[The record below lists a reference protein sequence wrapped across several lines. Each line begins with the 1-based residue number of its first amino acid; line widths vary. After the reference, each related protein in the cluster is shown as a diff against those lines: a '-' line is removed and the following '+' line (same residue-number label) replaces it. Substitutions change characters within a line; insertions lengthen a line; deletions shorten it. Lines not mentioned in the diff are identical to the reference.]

1 MTTLIKPKYNTIE
14 LGEATDLIIDYRG
27 KTPKKLGGDWST
39 FGVPAF
45 SAMNIKD
52 GRIVKKGSIRYVS
65 DSLYEKWMKE
75 KPEKGD
81 ILLTSEAPLG
91 ELYKVKNSEKFVLSQ
106 RLFSIRTKKE
116 ILNPDFLYYYLKSPY
131 GQSRLTRRA
140 TGTTVLGIRQAELV
154 KVEIDLPELK
164 SQKEIANILS
174 AYDDL
179 IDNNEK
185 RIDLLETITR
195 NLYVEYFI
203 KKDDKKTSG
212 DIDSIAIV
220 YRGKSYSSE
229 DIAGINGIPFVNLK
243 CMNRNGGFRYDGL
256 KSFSGGYK
264 ENHVVKNGD
273 MVMAVTDMTQDRA
286 IVARTARIPI
296 LDGGFGVI
304 SMDLVKIEPKDGVDK
319 TWLYSFLRYSDF
331 GNSVKEYA
339 NGANVLHLNP
349 ARISE
354 YKLDIPSIGAQ
365 KGYSEI
371 TESMFDLQD
380 KLSAENRRLQEARD
394 LLIPQLV
401 GGNLEIK
408 TYE

>member
-1 MTTLIKPKYNTIE
+1 MKSLTFIKWNKMKIGDLAEITSGGTPSSIISEYWDGNIQWATLPDLRSKYLFDTQRKITE
-14 LGEATDLIIDYRG
+14 LGLKNSSAKLLPINTVIFSSRATIGEISITKIETTTNQGSKNFICFPEKVNYDFFYYLLKSKVNLINSLATGATYKEIN
-27 KTPKKLGGDWST
+27 KST
-39 FGVPAF
+39 F
-45 SAMNIKD
+45 SNIEVLIPNLSYQK
-52 GRIVKKGSIRYVS
+52 IVS
-65 DSLYEKWMKE
+65 D
-75 KPEKGD
+75 
-81 ILLTSEAPLG
+81 
-91 ELYKVKNSEKFVLSQ
+91 V
-106 RLFSIRTKKE
+106 
-116 ILNPDFLYYYLKSPY
+116 
-131 GQSRLTRRA
+131 
-140 TGTTVLGIRQAELV
+140 
-154 KVEIDLPELK
+154 
-164 SQKEIANILS
+164 LS
-174 AYDDL
+174 AYDNL
-179 IDNNEK
+179 ILNNEK
-185 RIDLLETITR
+185 RIK
-195 NLYVEYFI
+195 V
-203 KKDDKKTSG
+203 
-212 DIDSIAIV
+212 IDSITENLYRKSFVKNTTKTSSNLDAIAIV
-220 YRGKSYSSE
+220 HRGKSYSSE
-229 DIAGINGIPFVNLK
+229 DISSSDGIPFVNLK

-256 KSFSGGYK
+256 KSFSGDYK

-394 LLIPQLV
+394 FLIPQLV
-401 GGNLEIK
+401 GGKLEVK
-408 TYE
+408 